1 MGFQAFRRAFLALTG
16 GCFRFAIFLS
26 SFTKTMNNLLMFLGL
41 LGSVT
46 ALSLRAAGQPG
57 ETLCYE
63 LRTYYAA
70 PGKLDALNARFRNHT
85 MRIFEKHGMVNIG
98 YWMPV
103 DNPENKLIYLL
114 AFPGRDAAKQS
125 WKDFGADPDW
135 QKAARE
141 SEANGRLVTK
151 VESVFLKAT
160 DYSPQIKSSKAGESR
175 LFELRTYTATPGKL
189 DNLNARFREHTC
201 KLFEKHGMANFGY
214 WTPLDADKGAGNT
227 LIYLVAHKNRE
238 ASDASWNGLGGR
250 EESLRR
256 KSRRFAHRS
265 GRRQIRVHDADRLF
279 ADEIRV
285 SCPRIQIN
293 NIGKLPTENHLAL
306 NAAWRSTVESWLRR
320 QGMILVRQNRN
331 QNVSTNFPKNWSHN

>member
-16 GCFRFAIFLS
+16 GPFRFAILLS

-160 DYSPQIKSSKAGESR
+160 DYSPQIKSSKAGASR

-227 LIYLVAHKNRE
+227 LIYLVAHKSRE
-238 ASDASWNGLGGR
+238 ASDASWKAFREDPDWVAAKKASEEKAGG
-250 EESLRR
+250 SLTVPDGV
-256 KSRRFAHRS
+256 KSVFMT
-265 GRRQIRVHDADRLF
+265 
-279 ADEIRV
+279 
-285 SCPRIQIN
+285 
-293 NIGKLPTENHLAL
+293 PTDY
-306 NAAWRSTVESWLRR
+306 SPT
-320 QGMILVRQNRN
+320 
-331 QNVSTNFPKNWSHN
+331 K